1 MEDSRRL
8 QESVASLLV
17 WRASVTRQCIYRRLT
32 HDQRLLL
39 VLLCAAHGRLADAVS
54 SWNTGPSN
62 VLLQVTC
69 IPLSSV
75 CVVTPD

>member
-17 WRASVTRQCIYRRLT
+17 WRTSVTRHCICRRLT
-32 HDQRLLL
+32 HDRRLLL
-39 VLLCAAHGRLADAVS
+39 VLLCAAHVRLADAVS

-62 VLLQVTC
+62 VLLQVTS
-69 IPLSSV
+69 IPLSSI